1 MDVQQNIVHFKFV
14 KSTLIIFYVFS
25 LIAVIFGIIEFS
37 LELKEVRSKKTDE
50 RWTPQ
55 NINSMSIL
63 SLIVL

>member
-37 LELKEVRSKKTDE
+37 LELKGVRSKKTDE

>member
-25 LIAVIFGIIEFS
+25 LIAVIFGIISFS
-37 LELKEVRSKKTDE
+37 LELEEVGSKKVDE
-50 RWTPQ
+50 RWTSQ
-55 NINSMSIL
+55 KINSMSIL

>member
-1 MDVQQNIVHFKFV
+1 MDVQQNRDRFKFI
-14 KSTLIIFYVFS
+14 KATLIIFYVFT

-55 NINSMSIL
+55 KINSMSIL